1 MRMLQR
7 TCADGVVAEYPER
20 PCRGVRLA
28 EFERD
33 LTRERGKSG
42 IAEMSHFFP
51 KRPGSAQLYGI
62 AMSNPTLTP
71 SDCWRLPKS

>member
-1 MRMLQR
+1 MLQR

-33 LTRERGKSG
+33 LTRERVESG
-42 IAEMSHFFP
+42 IAEMSP
-51 KRPGSAQLYGI
+51 RERSALWNHNEQPD
-62 AMSNPTLTP
+62 AHAE
-71 SDCWRLPKS
+71 